1 MKVRGWSQRSEV
13 TELASKLQNVSE
25 YLESLKVENSGLSSG
40 IREAYNVQRRL
51 ENKISNL

>member
-25 YLESLKVENSGLSSG
+25 YLESLKVENSGLSIG
-40 IREAYNVQRRL
+40 IREVYNVQRRL